1 MGAIKSDIRNGRDL
15 IVFPRQWGHQGKNS
29 MSASIVTGRE
39 QQGNYPQKF
48 AELTD
53 NVLFGDMWTRTQL
66 NSRERSLATVA
77 ALVAMYRLEQLPF
90 HLKRA
95 LDNGLCVDEL
105 AEVITHLAFYSGW
118 PTAASA
124 LNLLSELQ
132 ACLPEHQE

>member
-1 MGAIKSDIRNGRDL
+1 MI
-15 IVFPRQWGHQGKNS
+15 
-29 MSASIVTGRE
+29 TGRE
-39 QQGNYPQKF
+39 HQSSYPQKF

-66 NSRERSLATVA
+66 NPRERSLATVA

-95 LDNGLCVDEL
+95 LDNGLSVDEL

-124 LNLLSELQ
+124 LNVLSELK
-132 ACLPEHQE
+132 ASHPTSQE